1 MCIMCLS
8 PPNRRNE
15 QRKATERRKNK
26 KIFKKVQKMLDKVSE
41 LMYNVVTRTRLTQPT
56 TKSDE
61 NANHQ

>member
-15 QRKATERRKNK
+15 TKKSTERKNK
-26 KIFKKVQKMLDKVSE
+26 KKFKKVLDKVSE
-41 LMYNVVTRTRLTQPT
+41 LMYNVVTQTRLTQPT